1 MTMTKR
7 ITAIVLLVLALV
19 GCRAQRVEYR
29 TEYRTDTI
37 NVSRT
42 DTLRLTEWR
51 LRIDS
56 VAVRDTTKVYLE
68 GGTKVVERTKFV
80 DRWRIDST
88 GVSELRARCDSLA
101 RVKSSV
107 VVKRQEVNVLRWWQK
122 WLMWLGVA
130 GLVAAGVMVLA
141 CVKDK
146 RVKQKVTDYICKHED
161 NDNQHR

>member
-1 MTMTKR
+1 MTKFY
-7 ITAIVLLVLALV
+7 TAIILLALALV

-37 NVSRT
+37 SVSHT

-56 VAVRDTTKVYLE
+56 VAVRDTTRVYLDGE
-68 GGTKVVERTKFV
+68 TKVVERTKFV

-101 RVKSSV
+101 KAKSQV
-107 VVKRQEVNVLRWWQK
+107 QVVKEVRTEGVKWWQK
-122 WLMWLGVA
+122 VLMWLGVA
-130 GLVAAGVMVLA
+130 AVVTAGVMALA
-141 CVKDK
+141 AVKDK
-146 RVKQKVTDYICKHED
+146 RIGRKIVDYICRHED
-161 NDNQHR
+161 SDNKHR

>member
-7 ITAIVLLVLALV
+7 LAALILLVLALV
-19 GCRAQRVEYR
+19 GCRSQRVEYR

-37 NVSRT
+37 SVAHT

-56 VAVRDTTKVYLE
+56 VAVRDTTKVYLDGE
-68 GGTKVVERTKFV
+68 TKVVERTKFV

-101 RVKSSV
+101 RVKSAV
-107 VVKRQEVNVLRWWQK
+107 VVKQQEVNVLKWWQK
-122 WLMWLGVA
+122 ALMWLGGIA
-130 GLVAAGVMVLA
+130 LAAGAVFA
-141 CVKDK
+141 AAKK
-146 RVKQKVTDYICKHED
+146 IR
-161 NDNQHR
+161 R

>member
-1 MTMTKR
+1 MTKR
-7 ITAIVLLVLALV
+7 LTALILLVLALV
-19 GCRAQRVEYR
+19 GCRSQRVEYR

-42 DTLRLTEWR
+42 DTLRMTEWR

-56 VAVRDTTKVYLE
+56 VAVRDTTKVYLDGE
-68 GGTKVVERTKFV
+68 TKVVERTKFV

-101 RVKSSV
+101 RVKSAV
-107 VVKRQEVNVLRWWQK
+107 VVKQKEVNVLKWWQK
-122 WLMWLGVA
+122 WLMWIGVA
-130 GLVAAGVMVLA
+130 GLVTAGVMVLA
-141 CVKDK
+141 AVKDK
-146 RVKQKVTDYICKHED
+146 RIGRRIVDYICKHED